1 MTPKFK
7 EFLWSIKF
15 FAVVYIAIAIFL
27 MPIIDA
33 SIYLELMGLI
43 LALMVF
49 LRYYMAGNK
58 NYKKTVRNVRKMRG
72 KASGAHG
79 SADFAD
85 VADLKEAHLTG
96 QQGFILGKFNDKFIR
111 FNTPGH
117 LVTFAPTRSGKGVGQ
132 VIPNLLDHPGSV
144 VVNDIKGENYAISA
158 EYRKKFSKVVKFAPF
173 DEDSNYFNPLDFI
186 RVGTDDELD
195 DVKLIVDMIIL
206 EEAGSGD
213 QFFTLEAKNL
223 VTAIVMHVATSCPP
237 PLRNMGE
244 VRYLLMQSKT
254 DFEFTVQEMLRSK
267 NKHVRKMA
275 AATSATEPKVLA
287 SILSTAKS
295 QTAIWD
301 SPRLTGITCMS
312 DFKLEELKHRPT
324 SLYVIIPPEYLDVYK
339 PVIRLMVGL
348 TLGSLIRTKGKPEK
362 TILFLIDEF
371 AALGYMRNIE
381 VGIGYLAGYGISLW
395 MFLQDLSQLR
405 DNYPKWESFI
415 ANCSARVAF
424 GTNDVETAKKLSD
437 MMGTTTVRVS
447 SSGKSKDA
455 GKMFGGAGNV
465 STNVS
470 EVSRALM
477 TPDEVMRMPNDTQ
490 IVFIQGAKPILAEKV
505 FYFKDPAFQ
514 GKYGKWD

>member
-7 EFLWSIKF
+7 EFLNSKKLFVI
-15 FAVVYIAIAIFL
+15 
-27 MPIIDA
+27 
-33 SIYLELMGLI
+33 IYLVAGLF
-43 LALMVF
+43 LSLTVAASDYPKVMVLLLVVMIF
-49 LRYYMAGNK
+49 LRYQFIGNK
-58 NYKKTVRNVRKMRG
+58 NYKKTVKSVRKMRG
-72 KASGAHG
+72 KSSGAHG

-85 VADLKEAHLTG
+85 VPDLKEANLMNP
-96 QQGFILGKFNDKFIR
+96 QGFILGKFNDKFIR
-111 FNTPGH
+111 FNVPGH
-117 LVTFAPTRSGKGVGQ
+117 LITFAPTRSGKGVGQ

-173 DEDSNYFNPLDFI
+173 DEDSNHFNPLDFI

-206 EEAGSGD
+206 EESGSGD
-213 QFFTLEAKNL
+213 QFWTLEAKNL
-223 VTAIVMHVATSCPP
+223 VTCLLMHVATSCPP
-237 PLRNMGE
+237 PLRNIGE
-244 VRYLLMQSKT
+244 VRYLMMQSKT

-275 AATSATEPKVLA
+275 AALSATEPKVLA
-287 SILSTAKS
+287 SIMSTAKS

-301 SPRLTGITCMS
+301 SPRLNAITCMS
-312 DFKLEELKHRPT
+312 DFKLEELKQRPT
-324 SLYVIIPPEYLDVYK
+324 SLFIIIPPEYLDVYK
-339 PVIRLMVGL
+339 PVIRLMIGL
-348 TLGSLIRTKGKPEK
+348 TLGSLIRTKGKPDK

-415 ANCSARVAF
+415 ANCAARVAF

-437 MMGTTTVRVS
+437 MMGTTTITVK
-447 SSGKSKDA
+447 SSGKSKDSS
-455 GKMFGGAGNV
+455 KMFGGNI
-465 STNVS
+465 STNTS
-470 EVSRALM
+470 ETSRPLM

-490 IVFIQGAKPILAEKV
+490 IVFVQGAKPILAEKI